1 MRPAPAGPF
10 RAVPKWPRSDR
21 IQVEPRA
28 VPPECVN
35 PIYLNKLEQILFR
48 LIHPDRICSNLLA
61 MRIDAIRSALLLIDL
76 QERLMPAMEGP
87 AHVVARCAILIEAAR
102 RLDVPVLATR
112 QYPKGLGGIVA
123 PLAGLLDAQECHDK
137 LAFSAFAEPAGR
149 EALLRPGRDRF
160 VVAGVESH
168 VCVLQTALD
177 LLGEG
182 YAVAVVADAVASRR
196 EESRAL
202 ALERLRRHGAE
213 IVNTEM
219 VVFEWLG
226 RAGTEE
232 FRALS
237 PLIR

>member
-1 MRPAPAGPF
+1 
-10 RAVPKWPRSDR
+10 
-21 IQVEPRA
+21 
-28 VPPECVN
+28 
-35 PIYLNKLEQILFR
+35 
-48 LIHPDRICSNLLA
+48 
-61 MRIDAIRSALLLIDL
+61 
-76 QERLMPAMEGP
+76 MPAMEGP
-87 AHVVARCAILIEAAR
+87 AHIVARCAILIEAAR
-102 RLDVPVLATR
+102 CLEVPVLATR
-112 QYPKGLGGIVA
+112 QYPKGLGGLVE
-123 PLAGLLDAQECHDK
+123 PLSAALQAEECHDK
-137 LAFSAFAEPAGR
+137 LAFSAFAEPAVR
-149 EALLRPGRDRF
+149 EAVLHLGRDQF

-182 YAVAVVADAVASRR
+182 YAVAVVADAVASRG

-226 RAGTEE
+226 RAGTDE